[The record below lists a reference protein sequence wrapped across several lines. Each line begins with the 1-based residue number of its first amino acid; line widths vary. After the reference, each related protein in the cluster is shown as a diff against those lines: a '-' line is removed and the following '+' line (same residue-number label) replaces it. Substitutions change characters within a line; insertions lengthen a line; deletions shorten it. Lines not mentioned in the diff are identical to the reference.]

1 MGYLFL
7 SISLFAGAV
16 KGFCGKKTGTFASNV
31 QSAVFLN
38 LIRMSLCVIIGLI
51 MVFAYKN
58 IESLSLNPTL
68 LGISA
73 LSGIS
78 TALFVVTWLLS
89 VRKSAYMMLDV
100 FLMLGTLVP
109 ITCGYVLFC
118 ESISAKQ
125 IIGFCVLIVAVI
137 IMCSYNNSVKIKLT
151 SSSLLTLIVCG
162 LANGLTDFSQKAF
175 VKLLPETPISV
186 FNLYTYIFSGATLA
200 VVFFVLKSFTKQ
212 KIRLERTSLKK
223 YGYILVMS
231 VALTANSF
239 FKTLAAAYLDS
250 AQLYPLSQGA
260 ALILSTA
267 MASAVFKEKLTL
279 KCAIGV
285 SLAFLG
291 LLIMN
296 IF

>member
-7 SISLFAGAV
+7 SISLLAGAV
-16 KGFCGKKTGTFASNV
+16 KGYCGKKTGNFASTV

-38 LIRMSLCVIIGLI
+38 LIRMLLCVIIGLI

-58 IESLSLNPTL
+58 AESLSLNSTL

-78 TALFVVTWLLS
+78 TALFVVTWLIS

-109 ITCGYVLFC
+109 ISVGYVLFG

-125 IIGFCVLIVAVI
+125 IIGFCVLIIAVI

-151 SSSLLTLIVCG
+151 AASFLMLILCG
-162 LANGLTDFSQKAF
+162 LSNGLTDFSQKAF

-186 FNLYTYIFSGATLA
+186 FNLYTYIFSSIALA
-200 VVFFVLKSFTKQ
+200 VVFFILKATTKQ
-212 KIRLERTSLKK
+212 KTYIKSDSYKK
-223 YGYILVMS
+223 YLYILVMS

-239 FKTLAAAYLDS
+239 FKTMAATYLDS

-267 MASAVFKEKLTL
+267 MASIVFKEKLTL
-279 KCAIGV
+279 KCVIGV
-285 SLAFLG
+285 LLAFLG